1 MMQARLDVVD
11 GGVVVGPA
19 GVLLVP
25 HGERHAALELLLEDV
40 APGQSRC
47 GVVSSASALAAAAVG
62 SSSTALSH
70 LVLSRTISRVFS
82 AGLALVEEEDDRR
95 VVEGAVREDL
105 LEELQRLRM
114 ESVR

>member
-25 HGERHAALELLLEDV
+25 HSEGHAALELLLEDV
-40 APGQSRC
+40 APGPSRC

-62 SSSTALSH
+62 SSSTALNH
-70 LVLSRTISRVFS
+70 LVLSRTIS
-82 AGLALVEEEDDRR
+82 GIL
-95 VVEGAVREDL
+95 G
-105 LEELQRLRM
+105 
-114 ESVR
+114 ESRAC